1 MHKDPPVKILLRE
14 REGRRGKKERSPRG
28 DYTLWSTLA
37 RARLVHASGKGF
49 FPLLCSWRTRGCV
62 VAISARRGR
71 LTMQINP
78 DTMWQPIK
86 DRLENRRAFDQ
97 PSRMHDCAPAARTR
111 VAGLS
116 VSNAPHAFAS
126 VTLPVSFDPFFPHF
140 YLVMKERRKILNVA
154 IEVRNYGHSLRR
166 ADPLHSSPI
175 FLSFLLFTRRK

>member
-14 REGRRGKKERSPRG
+14 TERERGGEERDNSTRRLHPLEHARA
-28 DYTLWSTLA
+28 STA
-37 RARLVHASGKGF
+37 RARVRKRILSSCCVFVG
-49 FPLLCSWRTRGCV
+49 LCV

-111 VAGLS
+111 VLPGLS
-116 VSNAPHAFAS
+116 VSNAFAS
-126 VTLPVSFDPFFPHF
+126 VTLP
-140 YLVMKERRKILNVA
+140 
-154 IEVRNYGHSLRR
+154 G
-166 ADPLHSSPI
+166 
-175 FLSFLLFTRRK
+175 FL

>member
-1 MHKDPPVKILLRE
+1 MG
-14 REGRRGKKERSPRG
+14 GRRGKKERIPRG

-37 RARLVHASGKGF
+37 RARPVHASGKGF
-49 FPLLCSWRTRGCV
+49 FPLLCSWRIRGCV

-116 VSNAPHAFAS
+116 VSNAFAS
-126 VTLPVSFDPFFPHF
+126 VTLPVSFDPFFSTFLPGD
-140 YLVMKERRKILNVA
+140 ERKKKDIKRCDT
-154 IEVRNYGHSLRR
+154 G
-166 ADPLHSSPI
+166 
-175 FLSFLLFTRRK
+175 